1 MVKAVYKEKTL
12 ILQDYFDLTEG
23 EIVDVEINRG
33 SIVDKLYGSFSI
45 TDIKLIEEIAESDE
59 LE

>member
-33 SIVDKLYGSFSI
+33 SIVDKLYGSISI
-45 TDIKLIEEIAESDE
+45 TDITLIEEIAESDA